1 MSENEKDLLL
11 EKVMLEY
18 GDQLARL
25 AYSYVK
31 EQEIAKDLV
40 QNTFEKCYTKL
51 ENFRHESTIK
61 TWLYRITIN
70 ECKDYLKSWSYK
82 KSRMMELYS
91 ANKNISLSSEEEAME
106 KWEKGR
112 VKSTIFTLP
121 PKYREMIFLYYYE
134 ELTMEEIAELLGLSI
149 STVKTRISRGRERL
163 KLEMER
169 NKIYE
174 Q

>member
-31 EQEIAKDLV
+31 EREIAKDLV
-40 QNTFEKCYTKL
+40 QNTFVKCYTKL